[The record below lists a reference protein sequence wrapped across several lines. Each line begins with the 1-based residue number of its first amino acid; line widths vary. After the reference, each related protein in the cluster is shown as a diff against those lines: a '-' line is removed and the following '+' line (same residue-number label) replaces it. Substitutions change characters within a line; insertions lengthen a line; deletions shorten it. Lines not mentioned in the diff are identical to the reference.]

1 MNKLSLLAG
10 AAIGVM
16 LTAGI
21 AQLQAQGP
29 APAPA
34 SAATTRPAVFV
45 ITEQT
50 FIDEKKYND
59 EYAPKVLK
67 TIKDHGGRFIV
78 RTAEVTSL
86 QGDPG
91 PKRLVIIGFESMDE
105 VKKWQSSKD
114 YTDLKPLRD
123 QVLKIR
129 QFAVNTCANP
139 QGAKPGQTQC
149 P

>member
-1 MNKLSLLAG
+1 MHKLSVLTG
-10 AAIGVM
+10 IAIGAV
-16 LTAGI
+16 LTAGV
-21 AQLQAQGP
+21 AQLQAQAP

-34 SAATTRPAVFV
+34 GGFPTRPAVFV

-50 FIDEKKYND
+50 LLDEKKYMD
-59 EYAPKVLK
+59 EYVPKVLP
-67 TIKDHGGRFIV
+67 TIKAHNGRFIV
-78 RTAEVTSL
+78 RSNDVTSL

-91 PKRLVIIGFESMDE
+91 PKRLVIVGFESMDE
-105 VKKWQSSKD
+105 VKKWQSDKA

-123 QVLKIR
+123 QVLKVR

-139 QGAKPGQTQC
+139 QGAKPGQYQC